1 MLYSTIVQRDETCFN
16 MLLEAAREF
25 EEENVLEA
33 IIACKFDQRKL
44 EQTLNLVRM
53 YQLRLNNETID
64 LIPFS
69 QHFIEDYATDNN
81 QCFKVAQKLVK
92 RIGTTITGSM
102 KIFRKFCPV
111 VRRKIEGNNIVPVL
125 DYSRLTFR
133 QFHGQFF
140 GLEVYTDLVKTVL
153 HEMATFFYHLMAV
166 LRLCNEMIRKEELT
180 RADYNKLK
188 KIFEDSCE
196 KVLGCVRDVYDT
208 FGNVKIVSEE
218 EIKELRKNA
227 RPMKEWLTKD
237 YHQHDKK
244 WLRREAFIY
253 IYNSG
258 ARYGLDETASMLWAN
273 NPEWGKKVCDVISM
287 LDTLNIPYKHDKKA
301 EEQGKKGKF
310 DSREMVYLI
319 KWSAVSHIGDDGK
332 VVDEEKEK
340 KFYLYLQRVYRG
352 NYTFPSWQSVCR
364 ERTFFYNE
372 NVSNDELAMNFA
384 KHLPAQK
391 DVA

>member
-218 EIKELRKNA
+218 EMKELRKNA

>member
-1 MLYSTIVQRDETCFN
+1 

-33 IIACKFDQRKL
+33 IIACKFDHRKL

-218 EIKELRKNA
+218 EMKELRKNA

-273 NPEWGKKVCDVISM
+273 NPEWGKKVCDVIS
-287 LDTLNIPYKHDKKA
+287 LFDTLNIPYKHDKKA
-301 EEQGKKGKF
+301 EEQGKIGKF

>member
-218 EIKELRKNA
+218 EMKELRKNA

-301 EEQGKKGKF
+301 EEQGKIGKF

-364 ERTFFYNE
+364 ERTCLYNF